1 VIRFGPAGIPLS
13 CKGRTLR
20 DGIADVHHLGL
31 TAMEVQFIKVNPLTR
46 LALDE
51 EVGKLVR
58 ELPQQLVVSLGPA
71 DHQGGAPSAEAL
83 VAPVRRRDSLTTL
96 TWSLAKDHA
105 DLDLTKG
112 LARALDID
120 LTLHAPYY
128 VDFFGSPDAREQS
141 TRQIQWAGVLAQGLG
156 ARLAVTHLGFYG
168 PGDRAASVQSLTEI
182 VSDLS
187 SWLSHFTKGKVRL
200 AIEPSG
206 HPDVFGSREEVL
218 ELVKTVK
225 GTVPVLNLPHLAARE
240 RKSFEEPEEL
250 DPVLRDFVRATDGP
264 LYLNFSGV
272 EFYGPGEFRLTPIK
286 RGLVRFDPLAELLAE
301 RDYDVTVISSSPL
314 LEHDAMY
321 MRLLYERALT
331 RRWAKLHPSAAPRG
345 AVKPGARLPGAP
357 GARPPVAALARPPRP
372 VAPAAKSPAKGPSGG
387 GSPRPGRSPPPRP
400 SAARPRP
407 KPARRPPPPRK
418 GAKRASRPHRAGGA
432 RARRRR

>member
-1 VIRFGPAGIPLS
+1 MIRFGPAGIPLS

-51 EVGKLVR
+51 EVGKVAR
-58 ELPQQLVVSLGPA
+58 ELPLQLVMNVGSP
-71 DHQGGAPSAEAL
+71 DHQGGVPSLTAL
-83 VAPVRRRDSLTTL
+83 TSPIKKRDSLTTL
-96 TWSLAKDHA
+96 TWSLAKDFA
-105 DLDLTKG
+105 DLQQTKA
-112 LARALDID
+112 LARALDTD

-128 VDFFGSPDAREQS
+128 VDFFGSSDAREQS

-168 PGDRAASVQSLTEI
+168 GGDRADSIQSLTEI
-182 VSDLS
+182 VTDLS
-187 SWLSHFTKGKVRL
+187 GWLKQFSRGAVRL

-218 ELVKTVK
+218 DLVHRVK
-225 GTVPVLNLPHLAARE
+225 GIVPVLNLPHLAARE
-240 RKSFEEPEEL
+240 RRSFEEPEQLEPIL
-250 DPVLRDFVRATDGP
+250 KQFVAATDGP

-272 EFYGPGEFRLTPIK
+272 EFYGSGEFRLTPIK

-321 MRLLYERALT
+321 MKLLYERALT
-331 RRWAKLHPSAAPRG
+331 RRWAKLHA
-345 AVKPGARLPGAP
+345 
-357 GARPPVAALARPPRP
+357 
-372 VAPAAKSPAKGPSGG
+372 
-387 GSPRPGRSPPPRP
+387 
-400 SAARPRP
+400 
-407 KPARRPPPPRK
+407 PPPPKAAKKPAPPPVPRSAEKRKNAPRPAPK
-418 GAKRASRPHRAGGA
+418 GAAGKTPHRPSRAA
-432 RARRRR
+432 PHRKEARRHGERRR

>member
-1 VIRFGPAGIPLS
+1 MIRFGPAGIPLS

-51 EVGKLVR
+51 EVGKVSR
-58 ELPQQLVVSLGPA
+58 ELVQQLVVSVGPN
-71 DHQGGAPSAEAL
+71 DHQGGSPTLASLTTPI
-83 VAPVRRRDSLTTL
+83 RRRDSLTTL
-96 TWSLAKDHA
+96 TWSLSKDYA
-105 DLDLTKG
+105 DLQQTKA
-112 LARALDID
+112 LARALDTD

-128 VDFFGSPDAREQS
+128 VDFFGSADAREQS
-141 TRQIQWAGVLAQGLG
+141 TRQIQWASVLAQGLG

-168 PGDRAASVQSLTEI
+168 SGDRADSVQQLTEI
-182 VSDLS
+182 VTDLAD
-187 SWLSHFTKGKVRL
+187 WLTKFSKGTVRL

-218 ELVKTVK
+218 ELVRRVK
-225 GTVPVLNLPHLAARE
+225 GTVPVLNFPHVAARE
-240 RKSFEEPEEL
+240 RTNFETSEQIEPL
-250 DPVLRDFVRATDGP
+250 LRQFVEATNGP

-286 RGLVRFDPLAELLAE
+286 RGLVRFDPVAELLAE

-321 MRLLYERALT
+321 MKLLYERALT
-331 RRWAKLHPSAAPRG
+331 RRWTRLHPSSVPKPSAKAGPAAPVPVRPVPAAAAAG
-345 AVKPGARLPGAP
+345 RPRTTESQGHRPTAP
-357 GARPPVAALARPPRP
+357 ARPAERPR
-372 VAPAAKSPAKGPSGG
+372 
-387 GSPRPGRSPPPRP
+387 PRP
-400 SAARPRP
+400 SSRRVAP
-407 KPARRPPPPRK
+407 KPKHRPSDR
-418 GAKRASRPHRAGGA
+418 HGGA
-432 RARRRR
+432 SGRRH

>member
-1 VIRFGPAGIPLS
+1 MIRFGPAGIPLS

-51 EVGKLVR
+51 EVGKISR
-58 ELPQQLVVSLGPA
+58 ELVQQLVVSVGPT
-71 DHQGGAPSAEAL
+71 DHQGGSPSL
-83 VAPVRRRDSLTTL
+83 VTLTSPIKRRDSLTAL
-96 TWSLAKDHA
+96 TWSLAKDYA
-105 DLDLTKG
+105 DLQQTKA
-112 LARALDID
+112 LARALDTD

-128 VDFFGSPDAREQS
+128 VDFFGSADAREQS

-168 PGDRAASVQSLTEI
+168 AGDRADSVQQLTEI
-182 VSDLS
+182 VTDLAD
-187 SWLSHFTKGKVRL
+187 WLTKFSKGAVRL

-218 ELVKTVK
+218 ELVRRVK
-225 GTVPVLNLPHLAARE
+225 GTVPVLNLPHVAARE
-240 RKSFEEPEEL
+240 RTNFETPEQLEPL
-250 DPVLRDFVRATDGP
+250 LRQFVEATHGP

-286 RGLVRFDPLAELLAE
+286 RGLVRFDPVAELLAE

-321 MRLLYERALT
+321 MKLLYERALT
-331 RRWAKLHPSAAPRG
+331 RRWTKQHAPPAPRP
-345 AVKPGARLPGAP
+345 VPKAP
-357 GARPPVAALARPPRP
+357 VSRPVAAPPASKGQHPPSRPASHP
-372 VAPAAKSPAKGPSGG
+372 VKSTS
-387 GSPRPGRSPPPRP
+387 
-400 SAARPRP
+400 RP
-407 KPARRPPPPRK
+407 KE
-418 GAKRASRPHRAGGA
+418 AKTHG
-432 RARRRR
+432 RRRHR

>member
-1 VIRFGPAGIPLS
+1 MIRFGPAGIPLS

-51 EVGKLVR
+51 EVGKAARDLV
-58 ELPQQLVVSLGPA
+58 QQLVVSVGPG
-71 DHQGGAPSAEAL
+71 DLEGGTPTAEAFA
-83 VAPVRRRDSLTTL
+83 APIRRKDSLTAL
-96 TWSLAKDHA
+96 TWSLAKDYA
-105 DLDLTKG
+105 DLEQTKA
-112 LARALDID
+112 LARSLDVD

-128 VDFFGSPDAREQS
+128 VDFFGSTDARQQS
-141 TRQIQWAGVLAQGLG
+141 TRQIQWAGVLAHGLG

-168 PGDRAASVQSLTEI
+168 TGDRSDSIQALTEI
-182 VSDLS
+182 VTDLS
-187 SWLSHFTKGKVRL
+187 GWFSKFTKGKVRL

-218 ELVKTVK
+218 ELAHRTR
-225 GTVPVLNLPHLAARE
+225 GSIIPVLNLPHLAARE
-240 RKSFEEPEEL
+240 RRSFEEPDDL
-250 DPVLRDFVRATDGP
+250 DPVLREFVKATDGP

-301 RDYDVTVISSSPL
+301 RDYDVSVISSSPL

-321 MRLLYERALT
+321 MKLLYERALA
-331 RRWAKLHPSAAPRG
+331 RRWTKLHPSAA
-345 AVKPGARLPGAP
+345 KPGARAPLPPPEKARRPGTAAP
-357 GARPPVAALARPPRP
+357 PEKARPAGARPPARPAPRARP
-372 VAPAAKSPAKGPSGG
+372 HPMPKAVKRKPPAKGGDRG
-387 GSPRPGRSPPPRP
+387 
-400 SAARPRP
+400 
-407 KPARRPPPPRK
+407 
-418 GAKRASRPHRAGGA
+418 
-432 RARRRR
+432 RRRRH

>member
-46 LALDE
+46 VVLDE
-51 EVGKLVR
+51 EVGKLPR
-58 ELPQQLVVSLGPA
+58 ELVQQLVVNVGAAETGGPP
-71 DHQGGAPSAEAL
+71 PSASAFASSL
-83 VAPVRRRDSLTTL
+83 KRRDSVTTL

-105 DLDLTKG
+105 DLDQTKG
-112 LARALDID
+112 LARALDTD

-128 VDFFGSPDAREQS
+128 VDFFGSADAREQS
-141 TRQIQWAGVLAQGLG
+141 TRQIQWAGVLAHGLG

-168 PGDRAASVQSLTEI
+168 SGDRADSIQQLTEI
-182 VSDLS
+182 VTDLS
-187 SWLSHFTKGKVRL
+187 SWLSSFSKNSVRL

-218 ELVKTVK
+218 DLARHVK
-225 GTVPVLNLPHLAARE
+225 GIVPVLNLPHLAARE
-240 RKSFEEPEEL
+240 RKPFATPEEL
-250 DPVLRDFVRATDGP
+250 EPVVREFVAATSGP

-286 RGLVRFDPLAELLAE
+286 RGQVRFDPLAEILAE

-321 MRLLYERALT
+321 MKLLYERALT
-331 RRWAKLHPSAAPRG
+331 RRWTKLHAP
-345 AVKPGARLPGAP
+345 
-357 GARPPVAALARPPRP
+357 
-372 VAPAAKSPAKGPSGG
+372 APAAKPVPKPAPT
-387 GSPRPGRSPPPRP
+387 
-400 SAARPRP
+400 APRP
-407 KPARRPPPPRK
+407 KAKPPTRREVRPARRP
-418 GAKRASRPHRAGGA
+418 AASRRKEVRAHA
-432 RARRRR
+432 PRRRR